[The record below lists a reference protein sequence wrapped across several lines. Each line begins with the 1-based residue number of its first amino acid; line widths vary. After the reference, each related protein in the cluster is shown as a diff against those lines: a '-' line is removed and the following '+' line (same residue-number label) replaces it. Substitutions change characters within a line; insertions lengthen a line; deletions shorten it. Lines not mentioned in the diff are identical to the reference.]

1 MLPKKN
7 RANKK
12 DIEKLFKNRGFLSC
26 PTLTFRYIKLDNL
39 PKMPIGTISTK
50 SKSDLDSR
58 ISFVVPKKVTKS
70 AVLRNKLRRIG
81 YIALEKHLNLLNT
94 PVSGVFSFTKNNTDN
109 IENEIKDLLSK
120 TTNKFN

>member
-7 RANKK
+7 RASKK
-12 DIEKLFKNRGFLSC
+12 DIEKLFKNRGFLSS
-26 PTLTFRYIKLDNL
+26 PTLTFRYIIVKDEARPNMLGL
-39 PKMPIGTISTK
+39 AS
-50 SKSDLDSR
+50 SSVAR
-58 ISFVVPKKVTKS
+58 ISFIVPKKVTKS

-81 YIALEKHLNLLNT
+81 YIALEKHLNILNI

>member
-12 DIEKLFKNRGFLSC
+12 DIEKLFKNRGFFFS
-26 PTLTFRYIKLDNL
+26 PNLTFRYSKLSI
-39 PKMPIGTISTK
+39 PGM
-50 SKSDLDSR
+50 DSR
-58 ISFVVPKKVTKS
+58 ISFIVPKKVTKS

-81 YIALEKHLNLLNT
+81 YIALEKHLNLLNM
-94 PVSGVFSFTKNNTDN
+94 PVSGVFSFTKNNTEN

-120 TTNKFN
+120 VSNKFN

>member
-12 DIEKLFKNRGFLSC
+12 DIEKLFKNRGFLSSS
-26 PTLTFRYIKLDNL
+26 TLTFRYQPLSI
-39 PKMPIGTISTK
+39 PGM
-50 SKSDLDSR
+50 DSR